1 MVIWLN
7 DVCRKHT
14 ELEKSTDSLWASQA
28 QSCCLRPRSPKL
40 SVQKHLSQ
48 LPNPTHGQAL
58 LGAMLRP
65 RAPHGRV
72 PPAQG
77 LRGRHLAGATRGGGE
92 ANQYSLLLRTSPEGS
107 LAIPSVLCALWTLP
121 CSWADPGPCREHCP
135 EGQLAGSWDPV
146 PEGHWLVTCRVS
158 PCHCTMAASSMGIKG
173 TLSSTFLN

>member
-1 MVIWLN
+1 MFAGN
-7 DVCRKHT
+7 THRT
-14 ELEKSTDSLWASQA
+14 REKYRFPVGISSTVL
-28 QSCCLRPRSPKL
+28 LPRPRSSKL
-40 SVQKHLSQ
+40 SVQERLSQ

-77 LRGRHLAGATRGGGE
+77 LRGRHLAGRAPRGGGE
-92 ANQYSLLLRTSPEGS
+92 ANQYSLLLGTSPEGS
-107 LAIPSVLCALWTLP
+107 LAIPSVLCALWSLP
-121 CSWADPGPCREHCP
+121 VQLGGPGP
-135 EGQLAGSWDPV
+135 AGSTAWRAN
-146 PEGHWLVTCRVS
+146 WLVPGTLSGKATGWSPAEFS